1 MCQQVRMWS
10 ATTFDCVMVEDVLA
24 FTGTASRNGGR
35 SGAGFGLV
43 QGPQSHSMRK
53 LLLDESGKKFA
64 VAMFL
69 CFSQHSQFCIL
80 RPHMVDG
87 QFTLDHTATVY
98 APEVSLTLDSI
109 LSFKSLL

>member
-1 MCQQVRMWS
+1 MH
-10 ATTFDCVMVEDVLA
+10 T
-24 FTGTASRNGGR
+24 
-35 SGAGFGLV
+35 
-43 QGPQSHSMRK
+43 QGPQSHAMRK

-98 APEVSLTLDSI
+98 APEVGWNLVLQYYKMRTLRRHRD
-109 LSFKSLL
+109 

>member
-1 MCQQVRMWS
+1 MH
-10 ATTFDCVMVEDVLA
+10 T
-24 FTGTASRNGGR
+24 
-35 SGAGFGLV
+35 
-43 QGPQSHSMRK
+43 QGPQSHAMRK

-98 APEVSLTLDSI
+98 APEVGWNLVCCHLDF
-109 LSFKSLL
+109 FKCVIGTSC

>member
-1 MCQQVRMWS
+1 MYPGS
-10 ATTFDCVMVEDVLA
+10 AVARDAEAAARRV
-24 FTGTASRNGGR
+24 
-35 SGAGFGLV
+35 
-43 QGPQSHSMRK
+43 
-53 LLLDESGKKFA
+53 GKKFA

-98 APEVSLTLDSI
+98 APEVGWKIRLCHFESMGLISSLRERH
-109 LSFKSLL
+109 F

>member
-1 MCQQVRMWS
+1 MWS

-24 FTGTASRNGGR
+24 YTGTARNSGGK
-35 SGAGFGLV
+35 GAPLTK
-43 QGPQSHSMRK
+43 QGPQSHAMRK
-53 LLLDESGKKFA
+53 VLLDEAGKKFA

-98 APEVSLTLDSI
+98 APEVCHGFLFLHNNFRS
-109 LSFKSLL
+109 

>member
-1 MCQQVRMWS
+1 MN
-10 ATTFDCVMVEDVLA
+10 T
-24 FTGTASRNGGR
+24 
-35 SGAGFGLV
+35 
-43 QGPQSHSMRK
+43 QGPQSHAMRK

-87 QFTLDHTATVY
+87 QFTLDHAATVY
-98 APEVSLTLDSI
+98 APEVGWQLGFAILFSLRDRLIDTSC
-109 LSFKSLL
+109 

>member
-1 MCQQVRMWS
+1 MWS

-24 FTGTASRNGGR
+24 FTGGTARNGGR
-35 SGAGFGLV
+35 GGSLV
-43 QGPQSHSMRK
+43 QGPQSHAMRK

-98 APEVSLTLDSI
+98 APEVGWNLVLPS
-109 LSFKSLL
+109 